1 VPVGHLLVSTRT
13 RQAAAFGA
21 FRREGVESCRWGAFG
36 AFFGA
41 FSQVGGSP
49 VGGAGGRSSI
59 DHEGCWRHTR
69 RVRDYDGCGLDPST
83 RRSGGGWAWH
93 VSLRSF
99 CRSAARGVL
108 QWRHARR
115 RMPSLCAQLA
125 TRRGTGSGR
134 RMGGG
139 SLGSAP
145 ERLGSGGCD
154 AHACRDCS
162 GGWELAGGHG
172 VGGRARARACMWAAM
187 RASHLAAGADIGDS
201 DDHGWIARWAN
212 NRAMCLH
219 DGLLLLACRTSAVM
233 VSSRSHAS
241 CSML

>member
-1 VPVGHLLVSTRT
+1 MVSTRT

-139 SLGSAP
+139 RWGAHPRDWVVAAATHTRVATTLGAGNW
-145 ERLGSGGCD
+145 RAGMGG
-154 AHACRDCS
+154 
-162 GGWELAGGHG
+162 
-172 VGGRARARACMWAAM
+172 GGRARARACMWAAM
-187 RASHLAAGADIGDS
+187 RASHLAAGADIGDL

-212 NRAMCLH
+212 NLGH
-219 DGLLLLACRTSAVM
+219 VLA
-233 VSSRSHAS
+233 
-241 CSML
+241 

>member
-1 VPVGHLLVSTRT
+1 MVSTRT

-41 FSQVGGSP
+41 FFAGWGESCRWGR
-49 VGGAGGRSSI
+49 GAQLDRPRGVLAPYPSS
-59 DHEGCWRHTR
+59 ERLR
-69 RVRDYDGCGLDPST
+69 RVWPRSLDAAIGRRMGVTRVLEVLLPLSST
-83 RRSGGGWAWH
+83 RRPSVEACTTKNAII
-93 VSLRSF
+93 V
-99 CRSAARGVL
+99 RSARDEAR
-108 QWRHARR
+108 Q
-115 RMPSLCAQLA
+115 
-125 TRRGTGSGR
+125 GTGSGR
-134 RMGGG
+134 RMGG

-172 VGGRARARACMWAAM
+172 GGRARARACMWAAM
-187 RASHLAAGADIGDS
+187 RASHLAAGADIGDL

-212 NRAMCLH
+212 NLGH
-219 DGLLLLACRTSAVM
+219 VLA
-233 VSSRSHAS
+233 
-241 CSML
+241 